1 MSILLDALK
10 KSESQ
15 RQLGTTPGI
24 HTSVE
29 PPTANGTS
37 GQQWLPLSMLA
48 LSAVAIAWFGW
59 QQYREPPVQPES
71 TRQQLSSP
79 LTEETRA
86 LAKTDAGPGQIRTPV
101 ESFQAE
107 SKSPDGVTKPLA
119 SNAQESDA
127 RKQSLNRSFSAYE
140 AQEEPDP
147 GGKLQE
153 SRLVTVQT
161 PTEPGSADPSPAG
174 NSQATVTTKAPQKR
188 RSRMKPNQSEPISF
202 WQVPQALRDGLPEL
216 RITVLVYAEA
226 PEDRFVLINGQR
238 IVEKEE
244 LISGVVLDEIRR
256 DGAVFLYRNYRFL
269 VKG

>member
-24 HTSVE
+24 HTTVE

-79 LTEETRA
+79 LAEETRA
-86 LAKTDAGPGQIRTPV
+86 LADTDAGPGQIRTPV

-119 SNAQESDA
+119 SNAQETDA

-147 GGKLQE
+147 DGKLQE

-161 PTEPGSADPSPAG
+161 PTRNSPA
-174 NSQATVTTKAPQKR
+174 TVATKAPQKR
-188 RSRMKPNQSEPISF
+188 RSRLEPNQLEPISF

-226 PEDRFVLINGQR
+226 PEDRFLLINGQR
-238 IVEKEE
+238 MVEKEE